1 MAYQFL
7 SILSSFVKLAQNIC
21 SPFSKYAK
29 LANLG
34 FNKTRKNIQ
43 DEDTSKV
50 VWPKKILIGYEGE
63 YIYWILIP
71 NNQVIRY
78 SNVDWSS
85 IFSTQKII
93 NLATVKCCYIIENNF
108 TSGLFDIYK
117 ELNNTNASE
126 DILISIDFSSF

>member
-50 VWPKKILIGYEGE
+50 VWPKKILIAYEGE
-63 YIYWILIP
+63 YIY
-71 NNQVIRY
+71 
-78 SNVDWSS
+78 
-85 IFSTQKII
+85 
-93 NLATVKCCYIIENNF
+93 
-108 TSGLFDIYK
+108 
-117 ELNNTNASE
+117 
-126 DILISIDFSSF
+126 